1 MAILF
6 GFFNL
11 QFSIQTNDYFNFPIS
26 NVKPNERSGNIGCPI
41 VTLEDSPAL
50 EIERF
55 SSEFDNEA
63 PTNEDLGR
71 EATTWKEEVTFN
83 FSNFV
88 KLYKENST

>member
-1 MAILF
+1 M
-6 GFFNL
+6 
-11 QFSIQTNDYFNFPIS
+11 
-26 NVKPNERSGNIGCPI
+26 KPNERSGNIGCPI

-71 EATTWKEEVTFN
+71 EETTWKEEVTFN
-83 FSNFV
+83 
-88 KLYKENST
+88 L